1 MFCFAPR
8 SFTKRG
14 ENRPLPRAH
23 SRLSAAFLLSLSC
36 VRPER
41 EVTPSSLH
49 ESFIEIKNL
58 RGRKRKQKLRWA
70 ASLATA
76 RRTSHTSPAA
86 TRAAPPGRSTP
97 RAKVGLQSSI
107 YTLSHKRR
115 RQEEEEREQRRGEGA
130 DGISL
135 FSTFV
140 PGRRRRRL
148 PASRRQHPHT
158 LPLSFVSLHSTPF
171 TPRHSTKQRHRGR
184 PHASV
189 HQDRSG
195 EAGQA
200 AAPPG
205 VQGAEVRGRSFFLLV
220 LFAFCS
226 TVLFFL
232 LSLSLSLAHKQ
243 NAHRAFPPCLLSLL
257 HRKQKTKTG
266 TRKRPRSSRR
276 GAPRPRRRG
285 SSACCRCRRAPPRR

>member
-23 SRLSAAFLLSLSC
+23 SRLAAAFLLSLSC

-107 YTLSHKRR
+107 STLSHKRR
-115 RQEEEEREQRRGEGA
+115 QREEEEREQRRGEGA

-158 LPLSFVSLHSTPF
+158 LPLSFLFIQPPLLHATQQNND
-171 TPRHSTKQRHRGR
+171 T
-184 PHASV
+184 
-189 HQDRSG
+189 
-195 EAGQA
+195 EAGSTRA
-200 AAPPG
+200 SIKTAPG
-205 VQGAEVRGRSFFLLV
+205 RQGKQQRLLASKA
-220 LFAFCS
+220 L
-226 TVLFFL
+226 
-232 LSLSLSLAHKQ
+232 
-243 NAHRAFPPCLLSLL
+243 R
-257 HRKQKTKTG
+257 
-266 TRKRPRSSRR
+266 
-276 GAPRPRRRG
+276 
-285 SSACCRCRRAPPRR
+285 